1 MAEVIPH
8 LPTIAC
14 SESPDRDELQ
24 MRSTAAR
31 TVGLII
37 GGLAVLVGG
46 VWVGQG
52 AGFIK
57 GSFMTGSSTWLA
69 IGVLCLVVGLFVIFL
84 SLRPRSGRGASD
96 RLPPR

>member
-1 MAEVIPH
+1 
-8 LPTIAC
+8 
-14 SESPDRDELQ
+14 

-31 TVGLII
+31 TVGLIV

-46 VWVGQG
+46 VWISQG

-69 IGVLCLVVGLFVIFL
+69 IGLLCLVVGLLLIFL
-84 SLRPRSGRGASD
+84 SLRRRPNGSA
-96 RLPPR
+96 